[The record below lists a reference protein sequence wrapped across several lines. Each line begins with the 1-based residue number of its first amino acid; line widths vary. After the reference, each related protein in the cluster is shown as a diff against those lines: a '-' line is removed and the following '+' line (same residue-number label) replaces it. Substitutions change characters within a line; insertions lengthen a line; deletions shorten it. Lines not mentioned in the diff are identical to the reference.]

1 MLVEPTDFKTI
12 VQHLDKGG
20 LIAYPTDSS
29 YALGCDSTKGKA
41 VLKIYDLKQRQRH
54 MPLLVL
60 CSDVEMA
67 KSWLDLNEH
76 AKILSELMPAKLSI
90 IVKNKRLAS
99 NLSPDGNVAY
109 RVPTLAYTRQ
119 LIKKYGRPLVGTSA
133 NISGKKSLFDS
144 KEVEKLFPQV
154 MVIDFGKIKESKPS
168 TIYDSYETKIVRQG
182 DYDLEKELMKKEE
195 KINSKKNSKKKK

>member
-1 MLVEPTDFKTI
+1 MLVKPTDFKTI

-29 YALGCDSTKGKA
+29 YALGCDATKGKA

-67 KSWLDLNEH
+67 KAWLDVNEH
-76 AKILSELMPAKLSI
+76 AKIISELMPAKLSI

-133 NISGKKSLFDS
+133 NISGKTNLFDS

-154 MVIDFGKIKESKPS
+154 MVINYGKIKESTPS

-182 DYDLEKELMKKEE
+182 DYNLEKELA
-195 KINSKKNSKKKK
+195 KKNEKTKKKKAKK

>member
-1 MLVEPTDFKTI
+1 MLVKPTDFKTI
-12 VQHLDKGG
+12 IQHLDKGG

-29 YALGCDSTKGKA
+29 YALGCDATKGKA

-67 KSWLDLNEH
+67 KAWLDVNEH
-76 AKILSELMPAKLSI
+76 AKIISELMPAKLSI

-109 RVPTLAYTRQ
+109 RVPTLSYTRQ

-133 NISGKKSLFDS
+133 NISGKKNLFDS
-144 KEVEKLFPQV
+144 KDVEKLFPQV
-154 MVIDFGKIKESKPS
+154 MIIDYGKIKESSPS

-182 DYDLEKELMKKEE
+182 EYDLEKELTKKEE
-195 KINSKKNSKKKK
+195 KTKKKKLKSKN